1 MAEESFVISLSVLY
15 RNAQKYFD
23 HALQA
28 YQIGWGQLIFLFYIN
43 ENEGCTMQEVT
54 RIGEV
59 DKGTTTKSIQKLKEL
74 DYVEVRQDAKDK
86 RIRRLYTTE
95 KAQTM
100 MNALYGLRNTFRHQ
114 VFKDMDGNRFEKE
127 MEQACENSREILP
140 QEESDE
146 FEALL
151 DKCLADKKDYL
162 EIKYGYDADAI
173 RERIEKNRYI
183 FYD

>member
-1 MAEESFVISLSVLY
+1 MKILKSYSRVHKK
-15 RNAQKYFD
+15 QFD
-23 HALQA
+23 FA
-28 YQIGWGQLIFLFYIN
+28 
-43 ENEGCTMQEVT
+43 TMF
-54 RIGEV
+54 G
-59 DKGTTTKSIQKLKEL
+59 
-74 DYVEVRQDAKDK
+74 YVPDVPDAVV
-86 RIRRLYTTE
+86 
-95 KAQTM
+95 
-100 MNALYGLRNTFRHQ
+100 YG
-114 VFKDMDGNRFEKE
+114 
-127 MEQACENSREILP
+127 P